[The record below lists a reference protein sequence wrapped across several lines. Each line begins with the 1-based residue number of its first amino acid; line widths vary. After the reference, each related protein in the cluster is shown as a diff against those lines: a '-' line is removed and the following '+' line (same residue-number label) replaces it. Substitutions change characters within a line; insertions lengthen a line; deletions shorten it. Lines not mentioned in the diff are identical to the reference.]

1 MGVADFIGGRG
12 EAIAVMH
19 LARICRTDQDM
30 PYFAPHFL
38 GEKFRT
44 FDFLVELIDVG
55 EIPLFF
61 FVQVKS
67 TRKWLAKTQVPP
79 RLRVEVKGEDVRQ
92 MIACPIPTYVV
103 GVHDIEERAFIIAV
117 HGGMSGAI
125 SSITTAHEL
134 TSDTLRR
141 LWDEVREFWR
151 DRDMIQT
158 TSHFSN

>member
-55 EIPLFF
+55 ETPLFF

-67 TRKWLAKTQVPP
+67 TRKWLAKTEVPP

-92 MIACPIPTYVV
+92 MIACPIPTADRMSRRIARGPIPARQWRVSV
-103 GVHDIEERAFIIAV
+103 TSSANRGPCPVPGPGVRA
-117 HGGMSGAI
+117 G
-125 SSITTAHEL
+125 
-134 TSDTLRR
+134 
-141 LWDEVREFWR
+141 
-151 DRDMIQT
+151 
-158 TSHFSN
+158 